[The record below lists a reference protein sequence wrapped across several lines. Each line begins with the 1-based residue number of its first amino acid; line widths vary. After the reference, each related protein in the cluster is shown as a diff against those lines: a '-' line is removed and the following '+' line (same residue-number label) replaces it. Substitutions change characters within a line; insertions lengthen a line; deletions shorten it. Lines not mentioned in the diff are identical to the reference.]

1 MTHGGRAGQSL
12 EHRNKHRESAENP
25 LHHRVDDLHSLS
37 ARGDEATSLNLSVVS
52 LSDVKLKEGCVDE
65 IGRRGKEAQLEG
77 KFVALGHIGA
87 RGSETG
93 CVRREG
99 HYRVEGEEKGI
110 EQETGDVV
118 EALVQD
124 QALRQH
130 IQPFSPTEAAPDLL
144 IAAIFSG
151 SPARV
156 VVCPA

>member
-1 MTHGGRAGQSL
+1 MV
-12 EHRNKHRESAENP
+12 P
-25 LHHRVDDLHSLS
+25 
-37 ARGDEATSLNLSVVS
+37 

-77 KFVALGHIGA
+77 KFVALCHIRA

-99 HYRVEGEEKGI
+99 HYRVEGEEKSV
-110 EQETGDVV
+110 EQEAGDVV

-124 QALRQH
+124 HAPRQR
-130 IQPFSPTEAAPDLL
+130 IQPYSPTEAAPDGLS
-144 IAAIFSG
+144 AAILTG
-151 SPARV
+151 SSAV